1 MVFFSKGEVFCF
13 PELMEY
19 VTREKKLLD
28 LTPFDR
34 LIVLVKILDRG
45 DTMLQIARRAA
56 LIGLGGLAGWLA
68 KEPLTPQLPVLDG
81 NALQISPPIEGML
94 NDASGLSATPIHK
107 HIILKEDRG
116 EALLGAIRKEL
127 DQAKTDKRP
136 LNVGAARHSMGGQA
150 IPRHGTAL
158 TFDNADIE
166 IDSKAETYLAHGGAR
181 WWQIISALDPMGFS
195 PKVMQSNHDFGLAA
209 TFSVNAHGWPVP
221 YGPMGSTVRSLRMV
235 LPSGDLVTCSQNE
248 NAALFNHAMGGYGLI
263 GVILDLEVE
272 MVRNKRLER
281 QFIQLPAATFAAEFN
296 KAVKDPAV
304 LMAYGRLNVERARFF
319 EHALLVTFRAA
330 QDQSRLP
337 KTLTPQEHEEMEKR
351 LRSLGK
357 RSPGS
362 TAYIW
367 TPELIKLD
375 EAKRRVYRAQTGNEW
390 VKRARWWLE
399 TTLDPTLPFQ
409 VFTRNLLMNDPVT
422 ALSDQDATRTDILHE
437 YFVPFDRFEEF
448 VDLCSEVIPS
458 SYQELL
464 NITLRYV
471 AQDSQSTLSF
481 ARGPRIAAVM
491 SFSQELTTRADAD
504 MARITEALID
514 RVLAIGGS
522 YYLPY
527 RPHAR
532 LDQLTAAYERAA
544 FFAEEK
550 RKLDPH
556 LVLRN
561 NLWDQYLAK
570 L

>member
-1 MVFFSKGEVFCF
+1 MLSV
-13 PELMEY
+13 
-19 VTREKKLLD
+19 KKNLLR
-28 LTPFDR
+28 LAHFDR
-34 LIVLVKILDRG
+34 LIVLAKILYRG
-45 DTMLQIARRAA
+45 ETMLQIARRAA

-68 KEPLTPQLPVLDG
+68 KEQLTPQLPVLDG
-81 NALQISPPIEGML
+81 NALQVSPPIEGML
-94 NDASGLSATPIHK
+94 NDASGLSATQIHK

-158 TFDNADIE
+158 TFDNAGIE

-181 WWQIISALDPMGFS
+181 WWQIIAALDPLGFS
-195 PKVMQSNHDFGLAA
+195 PKVMQSNSDFGLAA

-235 LPSGDLVTCSQNE
+235 LPSGELVTCSPTE

-272 MVRNKRLER
+272 MVRNKRLEPHFKR
-281 QFIQLPAATFAAEFN
+281 LPAVAFADEFD

-337 KTLTPQEHEEMEKR
+337 KNPTGMLQQHRFSDSITLNET
-351 LRSLGK
+351 
-357 RSPGS
+357 
-362 TAYIW
+362 
-367 TPELIKLD
+367 
-375 EAKRRVYRAQTGNEW
+375 KRRVYRAQTGNEW

-399 TTLDPTLPFQ
+399 TTLAPTLPSGDI
-409 VFTRNLLMNDPVT
+409 TRNLLMNDPVA
-422 ALSDQDATRTDILHE
+422 ALSAQDPTRTDILHE

-458 SYQELL
+458 SHQELL

-471 AQDSQSTLSF
+471 VQDSQSTLSF
-481 ARGPRIAAVM
+481 ARAPRIAAVM

-504 MARITEALID
+504 MARMTETLID